1 MNTKIMSRKK
11 YYDIL
16 DELEYWKNE
25 MNETRKKM
33 GESTS
38 LDNDLRENPE
48 YLQLTQDLQY
58 KIPNKINQLNL
69 LISNVRIIDESYLKF
84 RNSKDSV
91 SILDSVTLEDE
102 NGNLY
107 HYIVV
112 GYNET
117 NIDKGWISYE
127 SPIISNILN
136 KKVGYIFEFRNNEYE
151 IININKDKN
160 SYIKFIFNN

>member
-11 YYDIL
+11 YYSIL
-16 DELEYWKNE
+16 DELNYWKNE
-25 MNETRKKM
+25 LNKTRKKI
-33 GESTS
+33 GETTS

-69 LISNVRIIDESYLKF
+69 LIKNVVIIDENYFKLK
-84 RNSKDSV
+84 NSREGV

-107 HYIVV
+107 NYIIV
-112 GYNET
+112 GYDET
-117 NIDKGWISYE
+117 DINKGWVSYE
-127 SPIISNILN
+127 SPIISKILN
-136 KKVGYIFEFRNNEYE
+136 KKVGYVFEFKDTEYE
-151 IININKDKN
+151 IVNIDKGKN
-160 SYIKFIFNN
+160 SYIEYIFS